1 MGTFVLLRAR
11 THRLLIA
18 AALLTVLLAT
28 AMLTTLTA
36 FTSAVGD
43 AGLSRSL
50 EKDVADRAVVSA
62 HGTLRAD
69 DRADTDRAVR
79 AELEKL
85 FGGLP
90 VAVESSVQS
99 ERFTLPDGVGAAR
112 GDDPDL
118 TLFAAFERSRMKL
131 LEGSWP
137 TAPGRGSVPA
147 LLSDRAAGQ
156 LGVSVGDRLTVTGR
170 QGRQAPEVRV
180 EISGVYRPADAR
192 HPYWRLDPLGG
203 RGAQT
208 LSFTTYGPLVVHP
221 SAFDAAVPPQ
231 DGYWQADADFHALR
245 TTDLA
250 GLAERVSGAV
260 AGSGVEG
267 VRGVEGV
274 EVTSEL
280 PEVLASLDRSLLVA
294 RSTLLIGAVQLALL
308 AGLALLLVARLLAS
322 ERATET
328 ALLRARG
335 GSRRTLAVLAAAEA
349 LLLVLPAAL
358 LAPPLVRPVVGWLTG
373 SGPLAEA
380 GVELTP
386 ELGGAVWLTALA
398 TALAAGLMMTAPV
411 LRPPAGGVRRRRAA
425 VLRGGA
431 DLALVVLAGV
441 AYLQL
446 LRRRDEGG
454 VLGGEAGGSLAVDPV
469 LVAAPALALLAGTV
483 LALRLLPPLARLAER
498 RAARGRSLVGPLAGW
513 QLSRRPARGAAPATL
528 LVLAVAMGVFSL
540 GQSASWERSQ
550 RDQAD
555 FGTGADIMVSG
566 WSTPDFGQGGV
577 FDEIP
582 GVLLAAPVA
591 RAEFSVREG
600 HTTRLLAT
608 DTRHTDK
615 LLHMRSDLAD
625 GPFATRL
632 TNRSDD
638 AAGVELP
645 DGTPRIGARLTA
657 TAPDGGKAAGPV
669 EDGTLTAVVED
680 RHGLPHRFR
689 LGTLPADDRTHGF
702 RLEPRSAVGEG
713 AYAGPLRLVR
723 LEIDAQVPF
732 GTPQQLRLSVTGLGG
747 ADGDWSAGLTTSSA
761 QFVREDVPDGR
772 PKAGRVT
779 AGAEGPTVE
788 WLTGAAREP
797 GRFFSAPASRN
808 TLALSAEGTPPGPP
822 PAVVTDAY
830 LEAGGAKVG
839 DEVRVQ
845 VAGTDVTVRV
855 VGAVRELPTAPGVPG
870 SDGGAVLVDLAAL
883 DRALEAAGSR
893 PLPIT
898 DWWVGARAGAT
909 QEVAE
914 RLRARAD
921 VETVLV
927 REQVAEQ
934 LRADPLGAGPR
945 AALGAT
951 AVAAALL
958 ASTGFAVSV
967 AGSVR
972 ERAREFAVLR
982 ALGASRRQL
991 ARVVATEHAVL
1002 VALSMVVGTVLG
1014 VLLLR
1019 LVLPLIVLTSD
1030 ATRPVPGL
1038 LVEVPLGP
1046 LGLLL
1051 AAMAVVPLLSVAL
1064 IAMRRGDAA
1073 GALRE
1078 QGEL

>member
-11 THRLLIA
+11 THRLLIT

-28 AMLTTLTA
+28 AVLTTLTA

-43 AGLSRSL
+43 AGLGRSL
-50 EKDVADRAVVSA
+50 EKDVADRAIVSA
-62 HGTLRAD
+62 QGTLRAD
-69 DRADTDRAVR
+69 DRANSDRAVR
-79 AELEKL
+79 AGLEKL

-99 ERFTLPDGVGAAR
+99 ERFTLPDGVGR
-112 GDDPDL
+112 SGGEEPDL
-118 TLFAAFERSRMKL
+118 TLFATFERSRMKL
-131 LEGSWP
+131 VDGSWP
-137 TAPGRGSVPA
+137 AAPGSGRVPA
-147 LLSDRAAGQ
+147 LLSERAAEQ
-156 LGVSVGDRLTVTGR
+156 LGLSVGDRLTVTGR
-170 QGRQAPEVRV
+170 QGLQEPQVRV
-180 EISGVYRPADAR
+180 EISGVYRPEDGR

-221 SAFDAAVPPQ
+221 AAFDAAVPPQ
-231 DGYWQADADFHALR
+231 DGYWQADADFSALR
-245 TTDLA
+245 TTELA
-250 GLAERVSGAV
+250 GLTERVSGAV
-260 AGSGVEG
+260 AGFGVD
-267 VRGVEGV
+267 GV

-280 PEVLASLDRSLLVA
+280 PRVLDSLDRSLLVT
-294 RSTLLIGAVQLALL
+294 RSTLLIAAVQLALL

-335 GSRRTLAVLAAAEA
+335 GSRRTLARLAAAEA

-358 LAPPLVRPVVGWLTG
+358 LGPLLVRPVVGWLTG

-386 ELGGAVWLTALA
+386 ELGGSVWLTALA
-398 TALAAGLMMTAPV
+398 TALAAALMMTAPA
-411 LRPPAGGVRRRRAA
+411 LRPPGAGAGRRRRAA

-454 VLGGEAGGSLAVDPV
+454 VLGGEPGGALAVDPV

-555 FGTGADIMVSG
+555 FGTGADIMVTG
-566 WSTPDFGQGGV
+566 WNTPDFGQGGV
-577 FDEIP
+577 FDEIA
-582 GVLLAAPVA
+582 GVRLAAPVA
-591 RAEFSVREG
+591 RSEFSVREG
-600 HTTRLLAT
+600 RTTRLLAT
-608 DTRHTDK
+608 DTRYTDK

-632 TNRSDD
+632 TNRPDD
-638 AAGVELP
+638 AGGVELAE
-645 DGTPRIGARLTA
+645 GATRIGARLTA
-657 TAPDGGKAAGPV
+657 TAPGGGKVSGPV
-669 EDGTLTAVVED
+669 EDSTLTAVVED
-680 RHGLPHRFR
+680 RHGLPYRFR
-689 LGTLPADDRTHGF
+689 LGTLTADDRTHGF
-702 RLEPRSAVGEG
+702 RLDPRRAVGEG
-713 AYAGPLRLVR
+713 SFAGPLRLVR
-723 LEIDAQVPF
+723 LVVEAQVPYDA
-732 GTPQQLRLSVTGLGG
+732 PQRHRLSITGLSAAGG
-747 ADGDWSAGLTTSSA
+747 GWSADLATSNA
-761 QFVREDVPDGR
+761 QFMLEDVPGGR
-772 PKAGRVT
+772 PKADPVSADG
-779 AGAEGPTVE
+779 GGLTVE
-788 WLTGAAREP
+788 WVTGAARQP
-797 GRFFSAPASRN
+797 GRFFSAPDSHN
-808 TLALSAEGTPPGPP
+808 TLSLSAEGTPPGPP

-830 LEAGGAKVG
+830 LTASGAKVG

-845 VAGTDVTVRV
+845 VSGTDVTVRI
-855 VGAVRELPTAPGVPG
+855 VGAVRELPTAPGAAG

-883 DRALEAAGSR
+883 DRALDAAGSR
-893 PLPIT
+893 PLPLT

-909 QEVAE
+909 EKVAE

-927 REQVAEQ
+927 REEVAAQ

-982 ALGASRRQL
+982 ALGTSRRQL

-1002 VALSMVVGTVLG
+1002 VALSLVVGTALG

-1019 LVLPLIVLTSD
+1019 LVLPLVVLTSD
-1030 ATRPVPGL
+1030 ATRPVPAL

-1051 AAMAVVPLLSVAL
+1051 AAVAVVPLLSVAL

-1078 QGEL
+1078 QGEH